1 MTTSATAKTAQL
13 LAVLW
18 ERNRPLVDERLGQL
32 ESAINALVATGELAP
47 EIQVDAANVA
57 HKLAGTLGMFGY
69 PRGTDLARLIEE
81 VLELTDPL
89 TPEEALQMRE
99 WMTELKLVL
108 AKPPQ

>member
-1 MTTSATAKTAQL
+1 MTISTPAAKTAQL

-18 ERNRPLVDERLGQL
+18 ERNLPVVEERLAIL
-32 ESAINALVATGELAP
+32 ESAINALMATGELAP

-81 VLELTDPL
+81 VLELPDPL
-89 TPEEALQMRE
+89 TPAEGQQLQA
-99 WMTELKLVL
+99 WFVELKAVL
-108 AKPPQ
+108 SK